1 MQELFERRGSTR
13 YCVNQ
18 LIKVSAMQ
26 EEYLW
31 ASAKDIS
38 IDGFS
43 ALSASPLETLT
54 PIFAM
59 LELKGLA
66 GTDESISIQIEAFVA
81 WSTMEGDECEFGATF
96 TKIKKKDRALL
107 ETWLANQGEASGKD
121 GCDAG

>member
-1 MQELFERRGSTR
+1 MQDLYERRGSTR

-18 LIKVSAMQ
+18 LIKVSALQ

-43 ALSASPLETLT
+43 AISSSPLETLT

-59 LELKGLA
+59 LELKGVD
-66 GTDESISIQIEAFVA
+66 GPDSSVSIQIEAFVA
-81 WSTMEGDECEFGATF
+81 WSTMTADQCEFGATF
-96 TKIKKKDRALL
+96 TKIKKKDRAML
-107 ETWLANQGEASGKD
+107 ESWLASQGTADGKG
-121 GCDAG
+121 GCNDD